1 MKTEIVDIIKANL
14 TDIRIAHA
22 RLLLEDLFI
31 RKNDND
37 FIPKYRVYIKGTET
51 PVKDMT
57 DFITQIK
64 PTDVEISAHTG
75 GNSSFSD
82 KVSPIKVT
90 VNNLEVRL
98 ILGSEQDVTVTMS
111 HGAGADTINFILNYC
126 NDGDPVLPLKI
137 IGVTVSRR
145 K

>member
-1 MKTEIVDIIKANL
+1 MKTEIVSLIKANL

-22 RLLLEDLFI
+22 RLLLEDLFV
-31 RKNDND
+31 RQNYNE

-51 PVKDMT
+51 PITGMA
-57 DFITQIK
+57 DFISQIK
-64 PTDVEISAHTG
+64 ASDVELYAHTG
-75 GNSSFSD
+75 GSSTFSD

-98 ILGSEQDVTVTMS
+98 IPGSVEDVSVTMS
-111 HGAGADTINFILNYC
+111 HGSGADTINFILNYC
-126 NDGDPVLPLKI
+126 NDGDLVLPLKI